1 MNGLEAIELMQEG
14 KVVIYHALDG
24 TFLNKINDGIVL
36 VKGIGEPSDAW
47 RMEVSFNFGGL
58 YGEYVPIVTG
68 WERVNIRDK
77 FRYISTN
84 DCRLDDEVNHSEDNL
99 KYRNANYFSTKEKA
113 EEINFKQT
121 LFRRMQRFS
130 DENGGSEIDWTHEG
144 KRQYFISYDYDKG
157 KFVIDSH
164 LTFRDFGAVYFAS
177 YKVAEQALET
187 FEGDLIKYFTHD
199 WSKGE

>member
-1 MNGLEAIELMQEG
+1 MNGLEAIELMKKG
-14 KVVIYHALDG
+14 RTVKNCNG
-24 TFLNKINDGIVL
+24 TLYRIDDNC
-36 VKGIGEPSDAW
+36 VKFRTIPGNHWVS
-47 RMEVSFNFGGL
+47 EVGFNFL
-58 YGEYVPIVTG
+58 AKYEEYLPVMTG
-68 WERVNIRDK
+68 WERVGSDSKYSFISDLCNVREAIDK
-77 FRYISTN
+77 REGYELLRY
-84 DCRLDDEVNHSEDNL
+84 DV
-99 KYRNANYFSTKEKA
+99 ANYFSTKEKA
-113 EEINFKQT
+113 EEINFKQA
-121 LFRRMQRFS
+121 LFRKLQRFS

-187 FEGDLIKYFTHD
+187 FEEDLIKYFTHD